1 MHRGKV
7 PRFLAQPP
15 LHPKEPF
22 RLNREDDAYS
32 PAEMAVRRALR
43 KH

>member
-32 PAEMAVRRALR
+32 PAEMAVRLALR